1 MTDEIRTLTQRL
13 AEEPSSLAFL
23 ELGEALRRRGQV
35 EAAYKVARGGLN
47 RYPGLADAHDLM
59 ARILSDQG
67 DFAGAFD
74 AWADA
79 LRFDPMRTGALK
91 GIAFL
96 YFRAGD
102 VEAALDHLQR
112 AAEADPDDPAIPQA
126 IARVR
131 RDARQAGRAAFA
143 AAADAVEPTP
153 VEAPEPVPLQEPET
167 VSAAVPE
174 AAVTPAAPAAHAT
187 SVDSPF
193 AGLEEG
199 ERGLLLVDANGMCLG
214 GRLARPDGTD
224 AGDRV
229 AAQLAGLSREAARAT
244 RLLGLGSWHS
254 IAVESPDANLFLSSP
269 TPDTLLITVREPAL
283 PMARVGLLAER
294 AGRAARG
301 WLERSR

>member
-1 MTDEIRTLTQRL
+1 VNDEIRSLTQRL
-13 AEEPSSLAFL
+13 ADEPASLAFL

-67 DFAGAFD
+67 DLAGAFD
-74 AWADA
+74 SWADA
-79 LRFDPMRTGALK
+79 LRFDPMRTSALK

-112 AAEADPDDPAIPQA
+112 AAEADPDDPAVPQA

-131 RDARQAGRAAFA
+131 RDSRQAGRAAFTA
-143 AAADAVEPTP
+143 PAEPI
-153 VEAPEPVPLQEPET
+153 ELLEPAERP
-167 VSAAVPE
+167 
-174 AAVTPAAPAAHAT
+174 APAAASEVMRAPAAT
-187 SVDSPF
+187 AVPQLPPSAPSDSPF
-193 AGLEEG
+193 AGIDDPQG
-199 ERGLLLVDANGMCLG
+199 GLLLVDANGMCLAG
-214 GRLARPDGTD
+214 TLPGRDGTD
-224 AGDRV
+224 AAERV
-229 AAQLAGLSREAARAT
+229 AAQLAGLTREATRAT

-254 IAVESPDANLFLSSP
+254 IAVESPDAHLFLSSP
-269 TPDTLLITVREPAL
+269 TAETVLLAVRGTTL

-294 AGRAARG
+294 AGRAARN
-301 WLERSR
+301 WMERIQ